1 MQPKPIKRRHFLG
14 YVLFLF
20 ALYRCK
26 KDSLLKKPGSTVGV
40 PLPPVVSDD
49 FMGQYTITE
58 VGSNLQPEPDY
69 MSTINGYTDKASY
82 LPGENLTLYL
92 SGPASDNASIPVWDM
107 NNKTVLSVIAP
118 LTTQTIKSDK
128 PWVDGFM
135 YDKTLEI
142 KLPSDMKSGIYTWPG
157 KVPFVCKGTG
167 SSYDITVVYPSNT
180 LNAYNFAGGK
190 SLYAPDYHNRATVAS
205 YLRSNILYYQVFYLW
220 LGKQNYTVNYI
231 ADCDVDDYSNIENSK
246 VVILTGHSEYWTRK
260 ARLNIDKFVDSGR
273 NLLMLSGN
281 NMWWQVR
288 YNQSKNLMICY
299 KNNTGG
305 YDDDNS
311 SDPLVN
317 TIYSTVNWG
326 SPSVNYSIVKST
338 GSDFRYGG
346 YGQMLTDRWNGY
358 KILQENSPI
367 LKGTGLKNG
376 DILHIPSTEY
386 DGSPVMKFYPP
397 GSTEIPVIDN
407 SIANFHKVEL
417 LGYDYARDT
426 SQAYG
431 LGYGTFIVNKKSP
444 TSGTIVNAA
453 SMDWCY
459 YIIDSEIQIV
469 TKNMIDLSLNNES
482 LFTS

>member
-1 MQPKPIKRRHFLG
+1 
-14 YVLFLF
+14 
-20 ALYRCK
+20 
-26 KDSLLKKPGSTVGV
+26 
-40 PLPPVVSDD
+40 
-49 FMGQYTITE
+49 
-58 VGSNLQPEPDY
+58 
-69 MSTINGYTDKASY
+69 
-82 LPGENLTLYL
+82 
-92 SGPASDNASIPVWDM
+92 
-107 NNKTVLSVIAP
+107 
-118 LTTQTIKSDK
+118 
-128 PWVDGFM
+128 
-135 YDKTLEI
+135 
-142 KLPSDMKSGIYTWPG
+142 
-157 KVPFVCKGTG
+157 
-167 SSYDITVVYPSNT
+167 
-180 LNAYNFAGGK
+180 
-190 SLYAPDYHNRATVAS
+190 
-205 YLRSNILYYQVFYLW
+205 
-220 LGKQNYTVNYI
+220 
-231 ADCDVDDYSNIENSK
+231 
-246 VVILTGHSEYWTRK
+246 
-260 ARLNIDKFVDSGR
+260 
-273 NLLMLSGN
+273 
-281 NMWWQVR
+281 
-288 YNQSKNLMICY
+288 MICY
-299 KNNTGG
+299 KNDTGG

-358 KILQENSPI
+358 KILQEDSPI

-459 YIIDSEIQIV
+459 YIIDTEIQIV

-482 LFTS
+482 LFTSNL